1 MAKDI
6 DAHDP
11 DLVLVTDYLA
21 GALDA
26 NAARAVERRLEED
39 AAFFEKV
46 FPLVR
51 AWRLDQSFRDDRVTA
66 TASRR
71 SRHTGRWI
79 SLLAAAAVLILVV
92 QTLPRMGVRFG
103 TPPRGLP
110 VLAPDAS
117 IATGPGET
125 REVLLADSTRVVLR
139 PHSTFS
145 YSRALG
151 ASAAVVARVR
161 GEAVFDVARANAPV
175 TVETRAGMTRLAVG
189 RYAIRCAEGAR
200 EMLVTVERGTA
211 MLRNLG
217 STIGGWLTLGSG
229 QYGRV
234 RENAQPTRDSGAGF
248 PQPQLASDGG
258 H

>member
-1 MAKDI
+1 MSDVDTLAR
-6 DAHDP
+6 DP
-11 DLVLVTDYLA
+11 DLALITDYLA

-26 NAARAVERRLEED
+26 SSAKAVERRLEED
-39 AAFFEKV
+39 AAFFDKV
-46 FPLVR
+46 WPLVR
-51 AWRLDQSFRDDRVTA
+51 AWRLEQSFRAAGSKRRVSTL
-66 TASRR
+66 RR
-71 SRHTGRWI
+71 WAPI
-79 SLLAAAAVLILVV
+79 LAAAAVLVIVV
-92 QTLPRMGVRFG
+92 QELPRFGVRFG
-103 TPPRGLP
+103 KAPRGLP

-145 YSRALG
+145 YSRAVG
-151 ASAAVVARVR
+151 AGAAVVARIR
-161 GEAVFDVARANAPV
+161 GEAVFDVARASAPV
-175 TVETRAGMTRLAVG
+175 TVETRAGTTRLAVG

-200 EMLVTVERGTA
+200 EMLVTVQRGTA
-211 MLRNLG
+211 MLYNLR

-234 RENAQPTRDSGAGF
+234 RENALPTRDSGAGF
-248 PQPQLASDGG
+248 PQPQIASDDG